1 MNFKNSLITPNAIII
16 VISCTD
22 MEEKIGVSMRSPL
35 SAHTTWSY
43 AMSKSPTQQQKS
55 QSDPPPNQWN
65 QFR

>member
-1 MNFKNSLITPNAIII
+1 MNFKNSLITPNTIII

-22 MEEKIGVSMRSPL
+22 MEEKIGASMRSPL

-55 QSDPPPNQWN
+55 QSEPPPNQWN